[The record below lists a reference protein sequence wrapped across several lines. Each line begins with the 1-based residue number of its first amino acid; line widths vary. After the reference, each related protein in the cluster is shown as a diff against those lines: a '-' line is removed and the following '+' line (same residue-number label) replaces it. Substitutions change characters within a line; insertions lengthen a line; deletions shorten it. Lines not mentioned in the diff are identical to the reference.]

1 MTMSFREI
9 FNQPATNFLRPIR
22 SVFVFFVIGLAGCNG
37 GGSGNDG
44 GGGPPPPTPPPTS
57 GITIFAGALG
67 GAGNVDGTPG
77 RLASPYAVAVDSKG
91 AVFVADTVN
100 CKIRKIVGG
109 TVSTFYGNTCFI
121 ADADGRLKE
130 SGNFNIFVLTTDG
143 ADNVYFKGDLGIYKI
158 APDGTFSPSSITSNA
173 NSFDKIAFDAAA
185 TLFSVN
191 IRDNAV
197 YRLDA
202 DDVRTLVA
210 GGTRSSFEDPN
221 PYADGVGAAAK
232 FNQPGGIAI
241 ANDGV
246 IYVAD
251 TKNHA
256 IRKVTRAGVV
266 TTLAGAPTNR
276 GAADGNGPAAQFNE
290 PTALALDSS
299 GNVYVADSLNY
310 TIRKITPAGAVTT
323 LAGAPGSRGAVDGAG
338 AAARFNDVAGV
349 SVDKSG
355 AVFVGDTGNNA
366 VRRISPDGNV
376 TTIAGVLPPRG
387 SADGAGTAARF
398 SGPRQLAID
407 ATGNILVADTDN
419 ATIRKI
425 SPAGGVTTLA
435 GNPAV
440 RGEADGLGAAASFLK
455 PVGIALDTL
464 GNSFVMEDERFL
476 IRKISPAGQV
486 TTFKSEPRV
495 GRIPP
500 TYTSVGVDNV
510 NNVYTTSRFASLAFL
525 GKITPAGVV
534 SNLSCGTR
542 CYPDAVTTDNLGNV
556 YVATIGTIHR
566 IAPDGT
572 VVNLA
577 GDAAAPLDVYGSTD
591 GTGAAARFN
600 NPLAIAADNKGNL
613 FVADTGNH
621 TVRKITSAG
630 VVTTIAG
637 KAGVS
642 GTMTGNL
649 PGLLNSPRGIV
660 VDGAGNL
667 YVSTEN
673 AVVKIVP

>member
-1 MTMSFREI
+1 MRMPLRKIFSLPVANFRFTTRSI
-9 FNQPATNFLRPIR
+9 FAF
-22 SVFVFFVIGLAGCNG
+22 SVAGLAGCNG

-44 GGGPPPPTPPPTS
+44 GGMPPPPIS
-57 GITIFAGALG
+57 GIAIFAGALG
-67 GAGNVDGTPG
+67 GAGNVDGMPG
-77 RLASPYAVAVDSKG
+77 RLASPYGVAVDSKG

-109 TVSTFYGNTCFI
+109 TVSTFYGSTCFI
-121 ADADGRLKE
+121 AGADGRLNE
-130 SGNFNIFVLTTDG
+130 SGNFNIFVLTIDA
-143 ADNVYFKGDLGIYKI
+143 ADNVYFKGDLGIFKI
-158 APDGTFSPSSITSNA
+158 APDGTLSPGSISRSA
-173 NSFDKIAFDAAA
+173 NSFDKFAFDAAT

-191 IRDNAV
+191 SSDNAV

-202 DDVRTLVA
+202 GDARTLFA
-210 GGTRSSFEDPN
+210 GGTRSSAEDPN

-256 IRKVTRAGVV
+256 IRKITPAGAV
-266 TTLAGAPTNR
+266 TTLAGAPANR
-276 GAADGNGPAAQFNE
+276 GAADGIGAAAQFNE
-290 PTALALDSS
+290 PSSLALDSS

-310 TIRKITPAGAVTT
+310 TIRKITPAGVVTT
-323 LAGAPGSRGAVDGAG
+323 LAGTPGLRGAVDGTG
-338 AAARFNDVAGV
+338 AAARFNDVAGI

-355 AVFVGDTGNNA
+355 AVFVGDTGNNV
-366 VRRISPDGNV
+366 VRRIAPDGSV
-376 TTIAGVLPPRG
+376 TTIAGIFPPRG
-387 SADGAGTAARF
+387 STDGAGTAARF

-407 ATGNILVADTDN
+407 ASGSILVADTDN
-419 ATIRKI
+419 ATVRKI
-425 SPAGGVTTLA
+425 SPAGSVTTLA
-435 GNPAV
+435 GNPSA

-464 GNSFVMEDERFL
+464 GNSFVMEDERL
-476 IRKISPAGQV
+476 LVRKISPAGQV
-486 TTFKSEPRV
+486 TTFKSEPRA

-500 TYTSVGVDNV
+500 TYTSIAVDNV
-510 NNVYTTSRFASLAFL
+510 NNVYTTSRFAALAFL
-525 GKITPAGVV
+525 GKITPAGVA
-534 SNLSCGTR
+534 SNFSCGSR
-542 CYPDAVTTDNLGNV
+542 CYPDAVTADNLGNV

-566 IAPDGT
+566 IAPDGS
-572 VVNLA
+572 VLNLA

-621 TVRKITSAG
+621 TVRKVTSAG

-637 KAGVS
+637 KPGVS
-642 GTMTGNL
+642 GTTTGSL
-649 PGLLNSPRGIV
+649 PGLLNSPRGIA
-660 VDGAGNL
+660 VDGAGSL